1 MKGDKKTTYWEVCI
15 SFIYNL
21 MSNKYN
27 IYINLMCKSFMQI
40 KDYLEDKEQRKK

>member
-15 SFIYNL
+15 SL